1 MKISQDLRSQ
11 LDATNKQ
18 TRSTFEGKQSFDGL
32 VQTHSHKLKA
42 QELQALM
49 KSITVQGDKLA
60 RLRSFKDLVKFKR
73 MVKGF
78 LQETIYNGLDLKQSH
93 SFGLES
99 RNQKLSIVKEIDEK
113 LIELTEELMNQEK
126 KNVDLL
132 GLIGEI
138 KGLLI
143 NLYT

>member
-11 LDATNKQ
+11 MEATNKQ
-18 TRSTFEGKQSFDGL
+18 PRILDGKQSFDGL
-32 VQTHSHKLKA
+32 VQTQSHKLKT
-42 QELQALM
+42 QELQVLL
-49 KSITVQGDKLA
+49 KSITVQGDQLA
-60 RLRSFKDLVKFKR
+60 KFRSFRDLVKFKR

-78 LQETIYNGLDLKQSH
+78 LQETVYHGLDLKQSH
-93 SFGLES
+93 SFGLGS
-99 RNQKLSIVKEIDEK
+99 RSQKLSIVTEIDEK

>member
-1 MKISQDLRSQ
+1 MKISQDMRSQ
-11 LDATNKQ
+11 LDATTKQ
-18 TRSTFEGKQSFDGL
+18 SRSNFEGKQSFDGL
-32 VQTHSHKLKA
+32 VQTQSHKLKA
-42 QELQALM
+42 QEIQLLM
-49 KSITVQGDKLA
+49 KNITLQGNKLA
-60 RLRSFKDLVKFKR
+60 KFRSFKDLVKFKR
-73 MVKGF
+73 LVKGF
-78 LQETIYNGLDLKQSH
+78 LQETVYNGLDLKQSH

-113 LIELTEELMNQEK
+113 LIELTEELMNQERK
-126 KNVDLL
+126 SVDLL